1 MRDVIRVV
9 LVDPNEESRRTLQQL
24 LGSLGSLWLA
34 EAFTSYK
41 AAAGRIAEIAPDL
54 CLVGLDSEPGAA
66 VELIGNLCQGNP
78 DVGGAA
84 LPAPAC
90 DSALILRAI
99 RAGAREFL
107 TLPTEAGELM
117 ETVTRLFRGR
127 EDASASALKGPQI
140 ITVTGAAGGVGCT
153 SLAVNL
159 ATSLAANRD
168 HETLLLDFDL
178 MFGSIDACL
187 DIIPDHTL
195 ATVVQ
200 NFDRLDLTLLK
211 RSIIRHATGLYVLPH
226 PAALED
232 AAKIEPETLKR
243 LLGLLRAAFPS
254 LVIDT
259 SKGLQSS
266 DFVAFEMADVILMVI
281 VLDLTCLR
289 NTARLLNLFHQF
301 EGMAERVK
309 LVVNRAGSV
318 ESEISLKKA
327 EETLKMPISWQIPVA
342 AKPFQ
347 NARIRGVPLGEVA
360 AGYAPAPGHP
370 RDRPGPP
377 ARSVQRIRQAAK
389 GVVRGLLLSRDAP
402 PGDDSHVARSGT

>member
-1 MRDVIRVV
+1 
-9 LVDPNEESRRTLQQL
+9 
-24 LGSLGSLWLA
+24 
-34 EAFTSYK
+34 
-41 AAAGRIAEIAPDL
+41 
-54 CLVGLDSEPGAA
+54 
-66 VELIGNLCQGNP
+66 
-78 DVGGAA
+78 
-84 LPAPAC
+84 
-90 DSALILRAI
+90 
-99 RAGAREFL
+99 
-107 TLPTEAGELM
+107 M
-117 ETVTRLFRGR
+117 ETITRLFRGR
-127 EDASASALKGPQI
+127 DDSSSSALKGPQI

-159 ATSLAANRD
+159 ATSLAANRE

-178 MFGSIDACL
+178 MFGSVDACL

-211 RSIIRHATGLYVLPH
+211 RSLIRHASGLYVLPH
-226 PAALED
+226 PVALED
-232 AAKIEPETLKR
+232 AAKIEPDTLKR

-259 SKGLQSS
+259 SKGLQSA

-342 AKPFQ
+342 TKPFQ

-360 AGYAPAPGHP
+360 AGTRPHQAILEIAQALRPDPSSESVKP
-370 RDRPGPP
+370 RKGLF
-377 ARSVQRIRQAAK
+377 AAFF
-389 GVVRGLLLSRDAP
+389 
-402 PGDDSHVARSGT
+402 